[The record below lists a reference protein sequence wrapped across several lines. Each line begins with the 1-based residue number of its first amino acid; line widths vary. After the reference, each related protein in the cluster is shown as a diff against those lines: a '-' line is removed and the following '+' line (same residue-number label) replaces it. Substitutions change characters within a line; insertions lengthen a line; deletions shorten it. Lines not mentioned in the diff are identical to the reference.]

1 MPVLV
6 YIDHDNQNLNVA
18 NLNTITAAS
27 MIGEVHAVV
36 IGYNCSDVAKVLA
49 EIQNV
54 EKVLIVDSEAYNGP
68 IAESISAVL
77 VAILRRI

>member
-18 NLNTITAAS
+18 NLSTITAAS

-36 IGYNCSDVAKVLA
+36 IGYNCSDVAKVLIIKA
-49 EIQNV
+49 HYL
-54 EKVLIVDSEAYNGP
+54 LISHEMKIIKFLFN
-68 IAESISAVL
+68 I
-77 VAILRRI
+77 